1 MKVKKKKMSKI
12 PFEIVKIENKKAPL
26 FLELPVPP
34 YCYPILVGGSKT
46 TTLKW
51 MEKATQK
58 HTVLCW
64 SVNNISLEEVSEQ
77 CILAIKERAKN
88 DNWNSFASTEEE
100 AIKRLK
106 LEGIEKVKRIDD
118 MVVPQEHDLLGTIII
133 FENKFY
139 PVIHNSIR
147 AICFIENKE

>member
-1 MKVKKKKMSKI
+1 MKAKKKTMSRI

-51 MEKATQK
+51 TEKATQNN
-58 HTVLCW
+58 TVLCW
-64 SVNNISLEEVSEQ
+64 SVNNSTLESVSDE
-77 CILAIKERAKN
+77 CIKAIKERAKT

-100 AIKRLK
+100 AVKKLK
-106 LEGIEKVKRIDD
+106 LEGIEKVKRIGD
-118 MVVPQEHDLLGTIII
+118 MVVPQEYDLLGTIII

-147 AICFIENKE
+147 AICFIEE